1 MQDDPTEEF
10 QEPVEVP
17 HTALSAAALQGV
29 LENFVLREGTEYG
42 ERDFTLEQK
51 VAQVLAQLERGDA
64 RVMFDPETQSVT
76 IVLSDQS

>member
-1 MQDDPTEEF
+1 MQEDPPDDA

-17 HTALSAAALQGV
+17 HTALSVDALRGV

-42 ERDFTLEQK
+42 EHDFTLEQK

-76 IVLSDQS
+76 IVLTE